1 MKENNKFAGILF
13 LITAISGLLLA
24 FTHGATKD
32 IIAEREKM
40 DSLQL
45 SVILPECKGDYVKE
59 MDVGIDEN
67 SGVNAAYEVCLGQE
81 IVGHAI
87 IVSPKGVGG
96 NIKMSVGITKE
107 GKIGG
112 LKTVSHSETPGIG
125 DIVEKESFMGRFR
138 NKPIKEALKAVKS
151 TPGKENEIEAVSG
164 ATITSAAVTSGVNK
178 AIDFYNTKVLGQE
191 STNEKKEITAKDIMP
206 EADNMKDIDVKLT
219 DKIASVKGLYKGDK
233 LLGYAIVGVAEGM
246 HEVQTM
252 VGISLDGKT
261 TFAKVTQQQ
270 ETEGLGD
277 DILKDEFISKFK
289 GKNTNKPFKTV
300 KKVPSEENEIE
311 ALSGATISTDAVVNG
326 VNEAVK
332 FFNTNLKSKV
342 T

>member
-1 MKENNKFAGILF
+1 MKENIKLAVTLF
-13 LITAISGLLLA
+13 LITSVSGLLLA

-32 IIAEREKM
+32 TIAEREKM

-45 SVILPECKGDYVKE
+45 SVILPESKGDNVKE
-59 MDVGIDEN
+59 MNVEIDKD
-67 SGVNAAYEVCLGQE
+67 SGVNVAYEVYSGQE
-81 IVGHAI
+81 VIGHAI

-151 TPGKENEIEAVSG
+151 TPSKENEIEAVSG

-178 AIDFYNTKVLGQE
+178 AIEFYNTKVLGQE

-206 EADNMKDIDVKLT
+206 EADNMKDIDIKLT
-219 DKIASVKGLYKGDK
+219 DKIASAKGLYKGDT
-233 LLGYAIVGVAEGM
+233 LLGYAIVGVAKGM
-246 HEVQTM
+246 DEVQTM
-252 VGISLDGKT
+252 VGISLDGKII
-261 TFAKVTQQQ
+261 FAKVTEQC

-289 GKNTNKPFKTV
+289 GKNIAKPFKTV
-300 KKVPSEENEIE
+300 KKAPSGENEIE

-326 VNEAVK
+326 VNEAIK
-332 FFNTNLKSKV
+332 FFNTNLKK
-342 T
+342 

>member
-1 MKENNKFAGILF
+1 MKENNKFAGTLF
-13 LITAISGLLLA
+13 LITAVSGLLLA

-45 SVILPECKGDYVKE
+45 SVILPGCNGDNVKE
-59 MDVGIDEN
+59 MNVEMDKD
-67 SGVNAAYEVCLGQE
+67 SGVNVAYEVYSGQKV
-81 IVGHAI
+81 VGHAI

-96 NIKMSVGITKE
+96 NIKMSVGITEE
-107 GKIGG
+107 GKLGG

-138 NKPIKEALKAVKS
+138 NKPIKETLKAVKS
-151 TPGKENEIEAVSG
+151 TPSKENEIEAVSG

-178 AIDFYNTKVLGQE
+178 AIEFYKAKVLGEE

-206 EADNMKDIDVKLT
+206 EADNMKDIDIKLT
-219 DKIASVKGLYKGDK
+219 DKIASVKGLYTGDT

-261 TFAKVTQQQ
+261 TFAKVTEQC

-289 GKNTNKPFKTV
+289 GKNTTKPFKTV
-300 KKVPSEENEIE
+300 KKLPSGENEIE
-311 ALSGATISTDAVVNG
+311 ALSGATISTDGVVNG
-326 VNEAVK
+326 VNEAIK
-332 FFNTNLKSKV
+332 FFNANLKK
-342 T
+342 